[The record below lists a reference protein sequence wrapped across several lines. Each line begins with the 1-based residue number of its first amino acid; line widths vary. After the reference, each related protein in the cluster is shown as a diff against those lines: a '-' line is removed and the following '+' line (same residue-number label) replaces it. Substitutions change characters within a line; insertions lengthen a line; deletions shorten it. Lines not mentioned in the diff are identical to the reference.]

1 MEYRADGFSDVM
13 RLYQSQTAQTGE
25 MWIPDYDLAEKYQ
38 YNGLF
43 SKIIDRPAEEALKHG
58 MEYNVSDADLKDF
71 LDDALD
77 RLDWEEKAVTAI
89 RWARLFGGSI
99 IVMLLDDGGGLEEP
113 VNWQD
118 VRSVEE
124 LRVYERAIVQPDP
137 DTYRTGKAEYFDVS
151 STYGGTFRV
160 HRSRCLVFKNG
171 SLPEYGAAQQYY
183 YWGLPEYI
191 RIHKD
196 LSRALKT
203 HTNAAN
209 MIEKSVQ
216 PVYKQRGLQ
225 SMLAGPNGDE
235 MELKRLQ
242 VLDASRGMMNT
253 IAVDM
258 EGEDYDF
265 KTFQMTGT
273 KEILE
278 STCNLL
284 SAVTCIPQTILFGRS
299 PAGENATGESDLE
312 NYYNFVEGIQK
323 RMLKK
328 NIRTL
333 IKAIVQAGVYD
344 GSIENPGNIKP
355 TFKPLWSLSETEK
368 ATVEL
373 TKAQRAQVAAQTA
386 QLYIDMQAIQPEE
399 VRQALAKDEQVDVE
413 SILDN
418 QTENPQEEGWAA
430 LLEGLRANDNPA
442 LEPTGQ
448 PGRQGGIMKSGAAE
462 DVIAE
467 DVIAKD
473 VIAKDVIAE
482 DVIAEDGGEGSG
494 NFNHEGRPGK
504 VGGSGEGGGSSSKS
518 ESKEKPKESQ
528 RERSSNRKKE
538 EQNKQGEQP
547 SQQQGT
553 SENSQPK
560 QAKGS
565 SERGQRESAP
575 QPAKSRKLPSDSMPT
590 KNYITSDGTL
600 DVQKLQDDY
609 QTFTQQMDAPC
620 QAYLQ
625 TMMQAVEFKSAKL
638 PESSPFGY
646 SPSKDAFYYDIS
658 RKSFHDID
666 LSIVIT
672 HELAHRIDNQF
683 VNVAENE
690 EFRQKVSDSK
700 QLIDSDPERF
710 QKFCI
715 ENDEEGFLSDICSAV
730 CEGDYEFEYGHLPS
744 SWKQE
749 GVKEREI
756 FANYYSLVAF
766 KDNQKLDFLKDNLPE
781 IFDCC
786 DSIKRKLH
794 GEEE

>member
-1 MEYRADGFSDVM
+1 MFRADSLSDVIWQ
-13 RLYQSQTAQTGE
+13 YGAQYVDTPSGLVV
-25 MWIPDYDLAEKYQ
+25 PDYDLAEKYQ

-58 MEYNVSDADLKDF
+58 MKYNVGDPQLEEF

-77 RLDWEEKAVTAI
+77 RLDWEDKATTAI

-124 LRVYERAIVQPDP
+124 LLVYERAVVQPDP

-216 PVYKQRGLQ
+216 PVYKMMGLQ
-225 SMLAGPNGDE
+225 DTLAAEGGDTAV
-235 MELKRLQ
+235 LKRLNVIDQ
-242 VLDASRGMMNT
+242 ARGMLNS

-258 EGEDYDF
+258 DGEDYDF
-265 KTFQMTGT
+265 KTFQMTGA

-418 QTENPQEEGWAA
+418 QTENPQDDGWAA

-448 PGRQGGIMKSGAAE
+448 PGRQGGIIKSEAAE
-462 DVIAE
+462 DVIA
-467 DVIAKD
+467 K
-473 VIAKDVIAE
+473 

-560 QAKGS
+560 QAEGS

>member
-13 RLYQSQTAQTGE
+13 RLYQSQTAQTGKCGYPT
-25 MWIPDYDLAEKYQ
+25 MTLLRSTKTMDCSARL
-38 YNGLF
+38 LT
-43 SKIIDRPAEEALKHG
+43 RPAEEALKHG
-58 MEYNVSDADLKDF
+58 MEYNVSDADLREF

-160 HRSRCLVFKNG
+160 HRSRCLVFKTAVCRSTG
-171 SLPEYGAAQQYY
+171 QHSSIITGDCRSIFAST
-183 YWGLPEYI
+183 
-191 RIHKD
+191 RICPGRSK
-196 LSRALKT
+196 

-242 VLDASRGMMNT
+242 VLDASRGIMNT

-265 KTFQMTGT
+265 KTFQMTGA

-418 QTENPQEEGWAA
+418 QPENPQDDGWAA
-430 LLEGLRANDNPA
+430 LLEGLEVNDNPIPDTA
-442 LEPTGQ
+442 GQ
-448 PGRQGGIMKSGAAE
+448 PGQQGGIMKSEAA
-462 DVIAE
+462 
-467 DVIAKD
+467 
-473 VIAKDVIAE
+473 DVIAE

-494 NFNHEGRPGK
+494 NFNHEGRPERLAVRAK
-504 VGGSGEGGGSSSKS
+504 AEALL
-518 ESKEKPKESQ
+518 PNRNQ
-528 RERSSNRKKE
+528 RKNRK
-538 EQNKQGEQP
+538 NL
-547 SQQQGT
+547 
-553 SENSQPK
+553 NR
-560 QAKGS
+560 KG
-565 SERGQRESAP
+565 P
-575 QPAKSRKLPSDSMPT
+575 QT
-590 KNYITSDGTL
+590 
-600 DVQKLQDDY
+600 
-609 QTFTQQMDAPC
+609 
-620 QAYLQ
+620 
-625 TMMQAVEFKSAKL
+625 E
-638 PESSPFGY
+638 
-646 SPSKDAFYYDIS
+646 
-658 RKSFHDID
+658 
-666 LSIVIT
+666 
-672 HELAHRIDNQF
+672 
-683 VNVAENE
+683 
-690 EFRQKVSDSK
+690 
-700 QLIDSDPERF
+700 
-710 QKFCI
+710 
-715 ENDEEGFLSDICSAV
+715 
-730 CEGDYEFEYGHLPS
+730 
-744 SWKQE
+744 
-749 GVKEREI
+749 
-756 FANYYSLVAF
+756 
-766 KDNQKLDFLKDNLPE
+766 
-781 IFDCC
+781 
-786 DSIKRKLH
+786 KRKTK
-794 GEEE
+794 

>member
-38 YNGLF
+38 NNGLF

-58 MEYNVSDADLKDF
+58 MEYNVSDADLREF

-225 SMLAGPNGDE
+225 NMLAGPNGDE

-242 VLDASRGMMNT
+242 VLDASRGIMNT

-265 KTFQMTGT
+265 KTFQMTGA

-373 TKAQRAQVAAQTA
+373 TKAQRAQATAQTA
-386 QLYIDMQAIQPEE
+386 QLYIDMQVLQPDE
-399 VRQALAKDEQVDVE
+399 VRRALSQDGSLNIED
-413 SILDN
+413 ILDN
-418 QTENPQEEGWAA
+418 QPEDEQDDGWAA
-430 LLEGLRANDNPA
+430 LLEGLEANDNPISDTA
-442 LEPTGQ
+442 GQ
-448 PGRQGGIMKSGAAE
+448 PARQSGIMNPE
-462 DVIAE
+462 T
-467 DVIAKD
+467 AK
-473 VIAKDVIAE
+473 
-482 DVIAEDGGEGSG
+482 DGGEGSG

-504 VGGSGEGGGSSSKS
+504 VGGSGGGGSSSKLS
-518 ESKEKPKESQ
+518 SKSM
-528 RERSSNRKKE
+528 
-538 EQNKQGEQP
+538 
-547 SQQQGT
+547 
-553 SENSQPK
+553 
-560 QAKGS
+560 
-565 SERGQRESAP
+565 
-575 QPAKSRKLPSDSMPT
+575 PAKK
-590 KNYITSDGTL
+590 YVTSDGKMDVDTL
-600 DVQKLQDDY
+600 RKDY
-609 QTFTQQMDAPC
+609 DEFTQEMDEGC
-620 QAYLQ
+620 RTYLKQ
-625 TMMQAVEFKSAKL
+625 SMDSVEFKSAKL
-638 PESSPFGY
+638 TEDSPFGY
-646 SPSKDAFYYDIS
+646 SPSLDAFCYDTS

-666 LSIVIT
+666 LSVVTT

-690 EFRQKVSDSK
+690 NFRQKVSSSK
-700 QLIDSDPERF
+700 QLIDNDPEKFQRF
-710 QKFCI
+710 CQT
-715 ENDEEGFLSDICSAV
+715 DTEGFASDICSAV
-730 CEGDYEFEYGHLPS
+730 CEGNYWFAYGHS
-744 SWKQE
+744 KQYWQKK
-749 GVKEREI
+749 GIKESEI
-756 FANYYSLVAF
+756 FANYYSLLAF
-766 KDNQKLDFLKDNLPE
+766 QDKQKLNFLQENLPDIYAE
-781 IFDCC
+781 CE
-786 DSIKRKLH
+786 KVKKQLH
-794 GEEE
+794 GEND

>member
-13 RLYQSQTAQTGE
+13 RLYRSQTAQTGE
-25 MWIPDYDLAEKYQ
+25 VWIPDYDLAEKYQ

-58 MEYNVSDADLKDF
+58 MEYNVSDADLREF

-151 STYGGTFRV
+151 SPYGGTFRV

-386 QLYIDMQAIQPEE
+386 QLYIDMQAIQPDE

-418 QTENPQEEGWAA
+418 QPENLQDDGWAA

-448 PGRQGGIMKSGAAE
+448 PGRQGGIIKSEAAE

-467 DVIAKD
+467 DVIAK
-473 VIAKDVIAE
+473 
-482 DVIAEDGGEGSG
+482 DGGEGSG

-638 PESSPFGY
+638 TEDSPFGY
-646 SPSKDAFYYDIS
+646 SPSLDAFCYDTS

-666 LSIVIT
+666 LSVVTT
-672 HELAHRIDNQF
+672 HELAHRIDSHF
-683 VNVAENE
+683 VNAAENE

>member
-13 RLYQSQTAQTGE
+13 RLYQSQTAQTRE

-38 YNGLF
+38 NNGLF

-58 MEYNVSDADLKDF
+58 MEYNVSDADLREF

-171 SLPEYGAAQQYY
+171 SLPEHGAAQQYY

-386 QLYIDMQAIQPEE
+386 QLYIDMQAIQPDE

-418 QTENPQEEGWAA
+418 QPENPQDDGWAA

-448 PGRQGGIMKSGAAE
+448 PGRQGGIMKSEAA
-462 DVIAE
+462 
-467 DVIAKD
+467 
-473 VIAKDVIAE
+473 DVIAE

-547 SQQQGT
+547 SQQQET

-560 QAKGS
+560 QAEGS
-565 SERGQRESAP
+565 SEHGQRESAP
-575 QPAKSRKLPSDSMPT
+575 QPAESRKLPSDSMPT
-590 KNYITSDGTL
+590 KNYITSDGRL

-609 QTFTQQMDAPC
+609 QAFTQQMDAPC

-646 SPSKDAFYYDIS
+646 SPSKDAFYYDTS

-666 LSIVIT
+666 LSIVTT
-672 HELAHRIDNQF
+672 HELSHRIDKLFLNVENDTNF
-683 VNVAENE
+683 VE
-690 EFRQKVSDSK
+690 KVKGAK
-700 QLIDSDPERF
+700 QTIDSDPKKF
-710 QKFCI
+710 QQFCI
-715 ENDEEGFLSDICSAV
+715 DNDKEGFLSDICSAV
-730 CEGDYEFEYGHLPS
+730 SESKYEFPQEHSEEY
-744 SWKQE
+744 WKRE
-749 GVKEREI
+749 GIKESEI
-756 FANYYSLVAF
+756 FANFYSLVAF
-766 KDNQKLDFLKDNLPE
+766 KDTQKLDFLRENLPE
-781 IFDCC
+781 VFDSC
-786 DSIKRKLH
+786 DGYLRQLH
-794 GEEE
+794 GGEI

>member
-13 RLYQSQTAQTGE
+13 RMYQAQE
-25 MWIPDYDLAEKYQ
+25 RYSSDVWIPDYDLAEKYQ
-38 YNGLF
+38 NNGLF

-58 MEYNVSDADLKDF
+58 MEYNVSDADLREF

-196 LSRALKT
+196 LFRALKT

-216 PVYKQRGLQ
+216 PVYKQRNLQ
-225 SMLAGPNGDE
+225 STLATPGGDDQV
-235 MELKRLQ
+235 LRRLQ
-242 VLDASRGMMNT
+242 VIDEARGMMNS
-253 IAVDM
+253 ISVDM
-258 EGEDYDF
+258 DGEDYDF
-265 KTFQMTGT
+265 KTFQMTGA

-344 GSIENPGNIKP
+344 GSIEDPGSIKP
-355 TFKPLWSLSETEK
+355 TFNPLWSLSETER

-399 VRQALAKDEQVDVE
+399 VRQALAQGGSLNIED
-413 SILDN
+413 ILDN
-418 QTENPQEEGWAA
+418 QSQDDGWEA

-467 DVIAKD
+467 D
-473 VIAKDVIAE
+473 
-482 DVIAEDGGEGSG
+482 GGEGSG

-504 VGGSGEGGGSSSKS
+504 VGGSGEGGGSSSGQEPTKKPEETKQGSSS
-518 ESKEKPKESQ
+518 EQKEK
-528 RERSSNRKKE
+528 
-538 EQNKQGEQP
+538 QNKQGEQP

-560 QAKGS
+560 QAEGS

-575 QPAKSRKLPSDSMPT
+575 QPAESRKLPSDSMPT
-590 KNYITSDGTL
+590 KNYITPDGTL

-609 QTFTQQMDAPC
+609 QAFTQQMDVGC
-620 QAYLQ
+620 RAYL
-625 TMMQAVEFKSAKL
+625 TQAISSVEFEGRKL
-638 PESSPFGY
+638 PDGSQFGY
-646 SPSKDAFYYDIS
+646 SPSRDKIFYDPS
-658 RKSFHDID
+658 QPSFGDMD
-666 LSIVIT
+666 LSIVAT
-672 HELAHRIDNQF
+672 HELAHRIDSQF
-683 VNVAENE
+683 VNVAESE
-690 EFRQKVSDSK
+690 DFRQNVASSK
-700 QLIDSDPERF
+700 QLIDTDPEKF
-710 QKFCI
+710 QNYCTK
-715 ENDEEGFLSDICSAV
+715 NDIEGFLSDICSAV
-730 CEGDYEFEYGHLPS
+730 CEGEYEFP
-744 SWKQE
+744 QE
-749 GVKEREI
+749 HDKHYWQVQGNKEKEI
-756 FANYYSLVAF
+756 FANYYSLKTF
-766 KDNQKLDFLKDNLPE
+766 MDTEKIDFLKENLSE
-781 IFDCC
+781 VYQSC
-786 DSIKRKLH
+786 DDFIRGLH

>member
-38 YNGLF
+38 NNGLF

-58 MEYNVSDADLKDF
+58 MEYNVSDADLREF

-216 PVYKQRGLQ
+216 PVYKQKNLQ
-225 SMLAGPNGDE
+225 STLAAEGGDTAV
-235 MELKRLQ
+235 LKRLNVIDQ
-242 VLDASRGMMNT
+242 ARGMLNS

-258 EGEDYDF
+258 DGEDYGF
-265 KTFQMTGT
+265 KTFQMTGA

-448 PGRQGGIMKSGAAE
+448 PGRQGGIMKSG
-462 DVIAE
+462 VAE
-467 DVIAKD
+467 DVIAK
-473 VIAKDVIAE
+473 
-482 DVIAEDGGEGSG
+482 DGGEGSG

-547 SQQQGT
+547 SQQQET

-560 QAKGS
+560 QAEGS
-565 SERGQRESAP
+565 SEHGQRESAP

-590 KNYITSDGTL
+590 QNYITSDGRL

-609 QTFTQQMDAPC
+609 QAFTQQMDAPC

-625 TMMQAVEFKSAKL
+625 TMMQAVEFKQGNL
-638 PESSPFGY
+638 PKNTPFGY
-646 SPSKDAFYYDIS
+646 SKSKDAFYYDTTQP
-658 RKSFHDID
+658 SFND
-666 LSIVIT
+666 LDFSIVTT
-672 HELAHRIDNQF
+672 HELSHRIDKLFLNVENDTNF
-683 VNVAENE
+683 VE
-690 EFRQKVSDSK
+690 KVKGAK
-700 QLIDSDPERF
+700 QTIDSDPKKF
-710 QKFCI
+710 QQFCI
-715 ENDEEGFLSDICSAV
+715 DNDEEGFLSDICSAV
-730 CEGDYEFEYGHLPS
+730 CEGEYEFP
-744 SWKQE
+744 QE
-749 GVKEREI
+749 HDKHYWQVQGNKEKEI
-756 FANYYSLVAF
+756 FANYYSLKTF
-766 KDNQKLDFLKDNLPE
+766 MDTEKIDFLKENLSE
-781 IFDCC
+781 VYQSC
-786 DSIKRKLH
+786 DDFIRGLH

>member
-38 YNGLF
+38 NNGLF

-58 MEYNVSDADLKDF
+58 MEYNVSDADLREF

-225 SMLAGPNGDE
+225 NMLAGPNGDE

-242 VLDASRGMMNT
+242 VLDASRGIMNT

-265 KTFQMTGT
+265 KTFQMTGA

-462 DVIAE
+462 D
-467 DVIAKD
+467 
-473 VIAKDVIAE
+473 
-482 DVIAEDGGEGSG
+482 GGEGSG

-553 SENSQPK
+553 SENNQPK
-560 QAKGS
+560 QAEES

-575 QPAKSRKLPSDSMPT
+575 QPAESRKLPSDSMPT
-590 KNYITSDGTL
+590 QNYITSDGRL

>member
-1 MEYRADGFSDVM
+1 MFRADSLSDVIWQ
-13 RLYQSQTAQTGE
+13 YGAQYVDTPSGLVV
-25 MWIPDYDLAEKYQ
+25 PDYDLAEKYQ

-43 SKIIDRPAEEALKHG
+43 SKIVDRPAEEALKHG
-58 MEYNVSDADLKDF
+58 MEYNVGDPQLEEF

-225 SMLAGPNGDE
+225 NMLAGPNGDE

-242 VLDASRGMMNT
+242 VLDASRGIMNT

-265 KTFQMTGT
+265 KTFQMTGA

-462 DVIAE
+462 DVIA
-467 DVIAKD
+467 K
-473 VIAKDVIAE
+473 
-482 DVIAEDGGEGSG
+482 DGGEGSG

-504 VGGSGEGGGSSSKS
+504 VGGSGEGGGSSSKQ

-553 SENSQPK
+553 SENNQPK
-560 QAKGS
+560 QAEES

-575 QPAKSRKLPSDSMPT
+575 QPAESRKLPSDSMPT

>member
-203 HTNAAN
+203 HTNAVN

-462 DVIAE
+462 DVIA
-467 DVIAKD
+467 K
-473 VIAKDVIAE
+473 
-482 DVIAEDGGEGSG
+482 DGGEGSG

-560 QAKGS
+560 QAEGS
-565 SERGQRESAP
+565 SEHGQRESAP
-575 QPAKSRKLPSDSMPT
+575 QPAESRKLPSDSMPT

-672 HELAHRIDNQF
+672 HELSHRIDKLFLNVENDTNF
-683 VNVAENE
+683 VE
-690 EFRQKVSDSK
+690 KVKGAK
-700 QLIDSDPERF
+700 QTIDSDPKKF
-710 QKFCI
+710 QQFCI
-715 ENDEEGFLSDICSAV
+715 DNDKEGFLSDICSAV
-730 CEGDYEFEYGHLPS
+730 SEGRYRFPQEHSEEY
-744 SWKQE
+744 WKRK
-749 GVKEREI
+749 GIKESEI
-756 FANYYSLVAF
+756 FANFYSLVAF
-766 KDNQKLDFLKDNLPE
+766 KDTQKLDFLREKLPE
-781 IFDCC
+781 ISNIC
-786 DSIKRKLH
+786 DSYLRQLH
-794 GEEE
+794 GGEI

>member
-1 MEYRADGFSDVM
+1 MEDFTKVTVRHYRFERCDMLEDIA
-13 RLYQSQTAQTGE
+13 Y
-25 MWIPDYDLAEKYQ
+25 
-38 YNGLF
+38 
-43 SKIIDRPAEEALKHG
+43 LK
-58 MEYNVSDADLKDF
+58 E
-71 LDDALD
+71 
-77 RLDWEEKAVTAI
+77 
-89 RWARLFGGSI
+89 
-99 IVMLLDDGGGLEEP
+99 
-113 VNWQD
+113 
-118 VRSVEE
+118 
-124 LRVYERAIVQPDP
+124 
-137 DTYRTGKAEYFDVS
+137 
-151 STYGGTFRV
+151 
-160 HRSRCLVFKNG
+160 
-171 SLPEYGAAQQYY
+171 
-183 YWGLPEYI
+183 
-191 RIHKD
+191 
-196 LSRALKT
+196 
-203 HTNAAN
+203 
-209 MIEKSVQ
+209 
-216 PVYKQRGLQ
+216 
-225 SMLAGPNGDE
+225 
-235 MELKRLQ
+235 
-242 VLDASRGMMNT
+242 
-253 IAVDM
+253 
-258 EGEDYDF
+258 
-265 KTFQMTGT
+265 
-273 KEILE
+273 KEI
-278 STCNLL
+278 
-284 SAVTCIPQTILFGRS
+284 AF
-299 PAGENATGESDLE
+299 
-312 NYYNFVEGIQK
+312 
-323 RMLKK
+323 
-328 NIRTL
+328 
-333 IKAIVQAGVYD
+333 
-344 GSIENPGNIKP
+344 
-355 TFKPLWSLSETEK
+355 W
-368 ATVEL
+368 
-373 TKAQRAQVAAQTA
+373 
-386 QLYIDMQAIQPEE
+386 QAIQPDE

-418 QTENPQEEGWAA
+418 QPENPQDDGWAA

-462 DVIAE
+462 
-467 DVIAKD
+467 D

-538 EQNKQGEQP
+538 KQNKQGEQP

-560 QAKGS
+560 QAEGS

-575 QPAKSRKLPSDSMPT
+575 QPTESRKLPSDSMPT
-590 KNYITSDGTL
+590 KNYITSDGRL

-638 PESSPFGY
+638 SEDAPFGY
-646 SPSKDAFYYDIS
+646 SPSKDAFYYDTS

-666 LSIVIT
+666 LSIVTT
-672 HELAHRIDNQF
+672 HELSHRIDKLFLNVENDTNF
-683 VNVAENE
+683 VE
-690 EFRQKVSDSK
+690 KVKGAK
-700 QLIDSDPERF
+700 QTIDSDPKKF

>member
-38 YNGLF
+38 NNGLF

-58 MEYNVSDADLKDF
+58 MEYNVSDADLREF

-284 SAVTCIPQTILFGRS
+284 SAVTCIPQNILFGRS

-462 DVIAE
+462 DVIA
-467 DVIAKD
+467 K
-473 VIAKDVIAE
+473 

-504 VGGSGEGGGSSSKS
+504 VGGSGEGGGSSSKQ

-553 SENSQPK
+553 SENNQPK
-560 QAKGS
+560 QAEES

-575 QPAKSRKLPSDSMPT
+575 QPAESRKLPSDSMPT

-690 EFRQKVSDSK
+690 NFRQKVSSSK
-700 QLIDSDPERF
+700 QLIDNDPEKFQRF
-710 QKFCI
+710 CQT
-715 ENDEEGFLSDICSAV
+715 DTEGFASDICSAV
-730 CEGDYEFEYGHLPS
+730 CEGNYWFAYGHS
-744 SWKQE
+744 KQYWQKK
-749 GVKEREI
+749 GIKESEI
-756 FANYYSLVAF
+756 FANYYSLLAF
-766 KDNQKLDFLKDNLPE
+766 QDKQKLNFLQENLPDIYAE
-781 IFDCC
+781 CE
-786 DSIKRKLH
+786 KVKKQLH
-794 GEEE
+794 GEND

>member
-13 RLYQSQTAQTGE
+13 RMYQAQE
-25 MWIPDYDLAEKYQ
+25 RYSSDVWIPDYDLAEKYQ
-38 YNGLF
+38 NNGLF

-58 MEYNVSDADLKDF
+58 MEYNVSDADLREF

-273 KEILE
+273 KEILG

-418 QTENPQEEGWAA
+418 QTENPQEEGWEE

-448 PGRQGGIMKSGAAE
+448 PGQQGGIMKSRA
-462 DVIAE
+462 
-467 DVIAKD
+467 
-473 VIAKDVIAE
+473 AE

-504 VGGSGEGGGSSSKS
+504 VGGSGEGGGSSSEQEPTKKPEETKRGSSS
-518 ESKEKPKESQ
+518 EQKEK
-528 RERSSNRKKE
+528 
-538 EQNKQGEQP
+538 QNKQGEQP

-560 QAKGS
+560 QTEGS

-575 QPAKSRKLPSDSMPT
+575 QPAESRKLPSDSMPT
-590 KNYITSDGTL
+590 KNYITPDGTL

-609 QTFTQQMDAPC
+609 QAFTQQMDAPC

-646 SPSKDAFYYDIS
+646 SPSKDAFYYDTS

-666 LSIVIT
+666 LSIVTT
-672 HELAHRIDNQF
+672 HELSHRIDKLFLNVESDTNF
-683 VNVAENE
+683 VE
-690 EFRQKVSDSK
+690 KVKGAK
-700 QLIDSDPERF
+700 QTIDSDPKKF
-710 QKFCI
+710 QQFCI
-715 ENDEEGFLSDICSAV
+715 DNDEEGFLSDICSAV
-730 CEGDYEFEYGHLPS
+730 SESKYEFPQEHSEEY
-744 SWKQE
+744 WKRK
-749 GVKEREI
+749 GIKESEI

-766 KDNQKLDFLKDNLPE
+766 KDTSKLNFLRENLPE
-781 IFDCC
+781 VSNIC
-786 DSIKRKLH
+786 DSYLRQLH
-794 GEEE
+794 GGES

>member
-13 RLYQSQTAQTGE
+13 RMYQAQE
-25 MWIPDYDLAEKYQ
+25 RYSSDVWIPDYDLAEKYQ
-38 YNGLF
+38 NNGLF

-58 MEYNVSDADLKDF
+58 MEYNVSDADLREF

-196 LSRALKT
+196 LFRALKT

-216 PVYKQRGLQ
+216 PVYKQRNLQ
-225 SMLAGPNGDE
+225 STLATPGGDDQV
-235 MELKRLQ
+235 LRRLQ
-242 VLDASRGMMNT
+242 VIDEARGMMNS
-253 IAVDM
+253 ISVDM
-258 EGEDYDF
+258 DGEDYDF
-265 KTFQMTGT
+265 KTFQMTGA

-299 PAGENATGESDLE
+299 PVGENATGESDLE

-386 QLYIDMQAIQPEE
+386 QLYIDMQAIQPDE

-418 QTENPQEEGWAA
+418 QPENPQDDGWAA

-448 PGRQGGIMKSGAAE
+448 PERQGGIMKSEAA
-462 DVIAE
+462 
-467 DVIAKD
+467 
-473 VIAKDVIAE
+473 DVIAE

-560 QAKGS
+560 QAEGS

-590 KNYITSDGTL
+590 KNYITSDGSL

-609 QTFTQQMDAPC
+609 QTFTQQMDVGC
-620 QAYLQ
+620 RVYLTQAISS
-625 TMMQAVEFKSAKL
+625 VEFEGRKL
-638 PESSPFGY
+638 PDGSQFGY
-646 SPSKDAFYYDIS
+646 SPSRDKIFYDPS
-658 RKSFHDID
+658 QPSFGDMD
-666 LSIVIT
+666 LSIVAT
-672 HELAHRIDNQF
+672 HELAHRIDSQF
-683 VNVAENE
+683 INVAENE
-690 EFRQKVSDSK
+690 NFRQNVAASK
-700 QLIDSDPERF
+700 QLIDTDPEKF
-710 QKFCI
+710 QNYCRK
-715 ENDEEGFLSDICSAV
+715 NDEDGFLSDICSAI
-730 CEGDYEFEYGHLPS
+730 CEGKYTFPQGHEKEY
-744 SWKQE
+744 WKQL
-749 GVKEREI
+749 GNKEKEI
-756 FANYYSLVAF
+756 FANCYSLKAF
-766 KDNQKLDFLKDNLPE
+766 KDTDKLNFLKENFSE
-781 IFDCC
+781 VFQSCT
-786 DSIKRKLH
+786 SFIKELH

>member
-1 MEYRADGFSDVM
+1 MFRADSLSDVIWQ
-13 RLYQSQTAQTGE
+13 YGAQYVDTPSGLVV
-25 MWIPDYDLAEKYQ
+25 PDYDLAEKYQ

-43 SKIIDRPAEEALKHG
+43 SKIVDRPAEEALKHG
-58 MEYNVSDADLKDF
+58 MEYNVGDPQLEEF

-77 RLDWEEKAVTAI
+77 RLDWEDKATTAI

-99 IVMLLDDGGGLEEP
+99 IVMLLDDGRGLEEP
-113 VNWQD
+113 VNWAD
-118 VRSVEE
+118 IHSVEE
-124 LRVYERAIVQPDP
+124 LLVYERAVVQPDP
-137 DTYRTGKAEYFDVS
+137 DTYRTGKATYFDVS
-151 STYGGTFRV
+151 STYGGFFRV

-171 SLPEYGAAQQYY
+171 SLPEFGAPQQYF

-191 RIHKD
+191 RIKRD
-196 LSRALKT
+196 LSIVLKT
-203 HTNAAN
+203 HQNAAN

-216 PVYKQRGLQ
+216 PVYKMMGLQ
-225 SMLAGPNGDE
+225 DTLAAEGGDTAV
-235 MELKRLQ
+235 LKRLNVIDQ
-242 VLDASRGMMNT
+242 ARGMLNS

-258 EGEDYDF
+258 DGEDYDF

-386 QLYIDMQAIQPEE
+386 QLYIDMQAIQPDE
-399 VRQALAKDEQVDVE
+399 VRQALSQDGNLNIED
-413 SILDN
+413 ILDN
-418 QTENPQEEGWAA
+418 QPEDAQDDGWAA
-430 LLEGLRANDNPA
+430 LLEGLEVNDNPIPDTA
-442 LEPTGQ
+442 GQ
-448 PGRQGGIMKSGAAE
+448 PGRQGGIMKSEAAE
-462 DVIAE
+462 DVIA
-467 DVIAKD
+467 K
-473 VIAKDVIAE
+473 

-560 QAKGS
+560 QAEGS

-575 QPAKSRKLPSDSMPT
+575 QPAESRKLPSDSMPT
-590 KNYITSDGTL
+590 KNYITSDGRL

-609 QTFTQQMDAPC
+609 QAFTQQMDAPC

>member
-13 RLYQSQTAQTGE
+13 RLYRSQTAQTGE
-25 MWIPDYDLAEKYQ
+25 VWIPDYDLAEKYQ

-58 MEYNVSDADLKDF
+58 MEYNVSDADLREF

-216 PVYKQRGLQ
+216 PVYKQKNLQ
-225 SMLAGPNGDE
+225 STLAAEGGDTAV
-235 MELKRLQ
+235 LKRLNVIDQ
-242 VLDASRGMMNT
+242 ARGMLNS

-258 EGEDYDF
+258 DGEDYDF
-265 KTFQMTGT
+265 KTFQMTGA

-386 QLYIDMQAIQPEE
+386 QLYIDMQAIQPDE

-467 DVIAKD
+467 DVIAK
-473 VIAKDVIAE
+473 
-482 DVIAEDGGEGSG
+482 DGGEGSG

-638 PESSPFGY
+638 SEDAPFGY

-690 EFRQKVSDSK
+690 NFRQKVSSSK
-700 QLIDSDPERF
+700 QLIDNDPEKFQRF
-710 QKFCI
+710 CQT
-715 ENDEEGFLSDICSAV
+715 DTEGFASDICSAV
-730 CEGDYEFEYGHLPS
+730 CEGNYWFAYGHS
-744 SWKQE
+744 KQYWQKK
-749 GVKEREI
+749 GIKESEI
-756 FANYYSLVAF
+756 FANYYSLLAF
-766 KDNQKLDFLKDNLPE
+766 QDKQKLNFLQENLPDIYAE
-781 IFDCC
+781 CE
-786 DSIKRKLH
+786 KVKKQLH
-794 GEEE
+794 GEND

>member
-13 RLYQSQTAQTGE
+13 RLYRSQTAQTGE
-25 MWIPDYDLAEKYQ
+25 VWIPDYDLAEKYQ

-43 SKIIDRPAEEALKHG
+43 SKIIDRPAEEACKHG
-58 MEYNVSDADLKDF
+58 LNYNVSDSELAAY

-77 RLDWEEKAVTAI
+77 RLDWEEKATAAI
-89 RWARLFGGSI
+89 RWARLFGGAI
-99 IVMLLDDGGGLEEP
+99 IVMLLDDGRGLEEP

-118 VRSVEE
+118 IRSVEE
-124 LRVYERAIVQPDP
+124 LRVYERAVVQPDP
-137 DTYRTGKAEYFDVS
+137 EVYRSGTAEYFDIS

-160 HRSRCLVFKNG
+160 HRSRCLIFKNG
-171 SLPEYGAAQQYY
+171 TLPEYGTAQQYY

-191 RIHKD
+191 RIKRD
-196 LSRALKT
+196 LSIALRT

-225 SMLAGPNGDE
+225 SMLAGPNGDD

-253 IAVDM
+253 IAIDM
-258 EGEDYDF
+258 EGEEYDF
-265 KTFQMTGT
+265 KTFQMSGT
-273 KEILE
+273 KEILD
-278 STCNLL
+278 SACNLL

-386 QLYIDMQAIQPEE
+386 QLYIDMQAIQPDE

-418 QTENPQEEGWAA
+418 QPENPQDDGWAA
-430 LLEGLRANDNPA
+430 LLEGLEVNDNPIPDTA
-442 LEPTGQ
+442 GQ
-448 PGRQGGIMKSGAAE
+448 PARQSGIMNPE
-462 DVIAE
+462 T
-467 DVIAKD
+467 AK
-473 VIAKDVIAE
+473 
-482 DVIAEDGGEGSG
+482 DGGEGSG

-504 VGGSGEGGGSSSKS
+504 VGGSGGGGSSSKLS
-518 ESKEKPKESQ
+518 SKSM
-528 RERSSNRKKE
+528 
-538 EQNKQGEQP
+538 
-547 SQQQGT
+547 
-553 SENSQPK
+553 
-560 QAKGS
+560 
-565 SERGQRESAP
+565 
-575 QPAKSRKLPSDSMPT
+575 PAKK
-590 KNYITSDGTL
+590 YVTSDGKMDVDTL
-600 DVQKLQDDY
+600 RKDY
-609 QTFTQQMDAPC
+609 DEFTQEMDEGC
-620 QAYLQ
+620 RTYLKQ
-625 TMMQAVEFKSAKL
+625 SMDSVEFKSAKL
-638 PESSPFGY
+638 TEDSPFGY
-646 SPSKDAFYYDIS
+646 SPSLDAFCYDTS

-666 LSIVIT
+666 LSVVTT
-672 HELAHRIDNQF
+672 HELAHRIDSHF
-683 VNVAENE
+683 VNAAENE

>member
-25 MWIPDYDLAEKYQ
+25 VWIPDYDLAEKYQ

-58 MEYNVSDADLKDF
+58 MEYNVSDADLREF

-216 PVYKQRGLQ
+216 PVYKQKNLQ
-225 SMLAGPNGDE
+225 STLAAEGGDTAV
-235 MELKRLQ
+235 LKRLNVIDQ
-242 VLDASRGMMNT
+242 ARGMLNS

-258 EGEDYDF
+258 DGEDYDF
-265 KTFQMTGT
+265 KTFQMTGA

-418 QTENPQEEGWAA
+418 QTENPQDDGWEE

-448 PGRQGGIMKSGAAE
+448 PGQQGGIMKSGAAE
-462 DVIAE
+462 DVIA
-467 DVIAKD
+467 K
-473 VIAKDVIAE
+473 

-538 EQNKQGEQP
+538 KQNKQGEQP

-560 QAKGS
+560 QAEGS
-565 SERGQRESAP
+565 SEHGQRESAP
-575 QPAKSRKLPSDSMPT
+575 QPAESRKLPSDSMPT
-590 KNYITSDGTL
+590 KNYITSDGRL

-609 QTFTQQMDAPC
+609 QAFTQQMDAPC

-690 EFRQKVSDSK
+690 NFRQKVSSSK
-700 QLIDSDPERF
+700 QLIDNDPEKFQRF
-710 QKFCI
+710 CQT
-715 ENDEEGFLSDICSAV
+715 DTEGFASDICSAV
-730 CEGDYEFEYGHLPS
+730 CEGNYWFAYGHS
-744 SWKQE
+744 KQYWQKK
-749 GVKEREI
+749 GIKESEI
-756 FANYYSLVAF
+756 FANYYSLLAF
-766 KDNQKLDFLKDNLPE
+766 QDKQKLNFLQENLPDIYAE
-781 IFDCC
+781 CE
-786 DSIKRKLH
+786 KVKKQLH
-794 GEEE
+794 GEND